1 MGKIAF
7 MFSGQGA
14 QYTGMGEDIS
24 DLPSA
29 LEIFNSADEALG
41 FSISDIC
48 FNESDKLNIT
58 EFTQPAILT
67 TSIALYAELKKYIT
81 PDAVMGLSLGEYSA
95 LVASN
100 ALEFTDAVKL
110 VNKRGK
116 LMTEAV
122 PTGVGSMAAILG
134 LSSDLVAKT
143 IQDIDGVYISNYNC
157 PKQYVIGGYKEAV
170 QKAMVALKEAGA
182 RRTVELNVSGP
193 FHTPLLKHAA
203 RQLSAEFDKVN
214 FGSNDIPVVMN
225 FTGEYLG
232 DNLKSLLTSQVMGSV
247 RFEESIK
254 LLEADGFDT
263 FIEVGPGRVLS
274 GFVKKVNKAFT
285 ILNVEDK
292 ASLEVTLL
300 KMEEQ
305 ND

>member
-14 QYTGMGEDIS
+14 QYTGMGKDIS
-24 DLPSA
+24 DLPDA
-29 LEIFNSADEALG
+29 AEVFKTADKSLG

-67 TSIALYAELKKYIT
+67 TSIALFVELKKHIT
-81 PDAVMGLSLGEYSA
+81 PDAVLGLSLGEYSA
-95 LVASN
+95 LVACN
-100 ALEFTDAVKL
+100 ALGFVDAVKL

-122 PTGVGSMAAILG
+122 PTGVGTMAAIIG
-134 LSSDLVAKT
+134 LSLDEVAKT
-143 IQDIDGVYISNYNC
+143 IQDIDGVYISNHNC
-157 PKQYVIGGYKEAV
+157 PKQYVIGGYKESV
-170 QKAMVALKEAGA
+170 NKAMIALKEAGA

-203 RQLSAEFDKVN
+203 RKLSSEFDKVN
-214 FGSNDIPVVMN
+214 FKHNDIPIVMN
-225 FTGEYLG
+225 FTGEYLEG
-232 DNLKSLLTSQVMGSV
+232 NLKSLLTSQVMGSV

-274 GFVKKVNKAFT
+274 GFVKKVNKTFT

-292 ASLEVTLL
+292 ASLEATLL
-300 KMEEQ
+300 KMGEQ